1 VKEKGRTLDPEIDEG
16 FRRWYEACPCCLSDA
31 HPDVKQVLD
40 DERGK
45 EARAESALSGSA
57 HHGPTALP

>member
-1 VKEKGRTLDPEIDEG
+1 MENGRTLDPDIDEG

-45 EARAESALSGSA
+45 DARAESARRGGVHLGR
-57 HHGPTALP
+57 TALP